1 VWKKVSDTIEVISK
15 ILSGVASMVAFGAS
29 SVKNPVAA
37 DWMSFGSGCIGTLSL
52 TLMLF
57 SNYSG
62 KVSRL
67 RTNELN
73 SILRHIGITPVA
85 QITSGQD
92 AEDLEDMETTPRTNK
107 ASFNR
112 SLLDIKR
119 EEPS

>member
-1 VWKKVSDTIEVISK
+1 
-15 ILSGVASMVAFGAS
+15 MVAFGAS